1 MHIKASL
8 TFARRILCKPR
19 LARDSRGTTLVEFA
33 FVVGPLLALL
43 LAVVQTSLVF
53 FTQQI
58 LETVAEKS
66 VRQLL
71 TGAAQNNNMTQAQ
84 FKALV
89 CSKLPAYLKCA
100 NVMIDVRTA
109 NTFSSADTGSP
120 TLTYDNQGNPTN
132 SWVYNPGAPGEI
144 TVARIMYIWNTQ
156 KTPLGFDLST
166 MSNNRRLLISTSVFK
181 TEPYSS

>member
-8 TFARRILCKPR
+8 TFAHRVLCGHR
-19 LARDSRGTTLVEFA
+19 LAHDSRGTTLVEFA

-43 LAVVQTSLVF
+43 MAVVQTSLVF

-58 LETVAEKS
+58 LETTAEKS

-71 TGAAQNNNMTQAQ
+71 TGAAQNKNMSQAQ

-109 NTFSSADTGSP
+109 SNFSAADTGAP
-120 TLTYDNQGNPTN
+120 ALTYDSQGNPSN
-132 SWVYNPGAPGEI
+132 AWVYSPGAPGEI